1 MITFS
6 TILQKLTA
14 KDEKYG
20 WTVVPI
26 TAKIAQQLKPNNKKS
41 FRVKGTIDNY
51 AVQGIAL
58 MPMGNG
64 EFVMPLNAK
73 IRKGIKKIH
82 GAKVLLQL
90 EEDNS
95 PIILNTDLLECLQ
108 DEPSALA
115 FFNTLTPS
123 HKKYFSNWVNTAK
136 TEATKAK
143 RIAACINALAKKW
156 DYGLM
161 IRTGTAERKKLSN

>member
-1 MITFS
+1 MVKFS
-6 TILQKLTA
+6 AILQKLTA

-51 AVQGIAL
+51 VVQSIAL

-64 EFVMPLNAK
+64 EFVMPLNAT

-82 GAKVLLQL
+82 GAKVVLQI

-95 PIILNTDLLECLQ
+95 PIIINTDLLECLQ
-108 DEPSALA
+108 DEPTALN

-123 HKKYFSNWVNTAK
+123 HKKYFSNWINTAK
-136 TEATKAK
+136 TEATKATW
-143 RIAACINALAKKW
+143 INLRNA
-156 DYGLM
+156 M
-161 IRTGTAERKKLSN
+161 IGNLYSYCVTNIENTTQINLK

>member
-1 MITFS
+1 MLIFNA
-6 TILQKLTA
+6 ILKKLTA

-20 WTVVPI
+20 WTVIPI
-26 TAKIAQQLKPNNKKS
+26 PAKIAQQLKPNNKKS

-51 AVQGIAL
+51 SVLGVAL
-58 MPMGNG
+58 IPIGNG
-64 EFVMPLNAK
+64 EFVMPINAA
-73 IRKGIKKIH
+73 IRKGIKKMH
-82 GAKVLLQL
+82 GAKVILQL

-108 DEPSALA
+108 DEPTALA

-161 IRTGTAERKKLSN
+161 IRTGTEERKNLSY

>member
-51 AVQGIAL
+51 AVQSLAL
-58 MPMGNG
+58 LPMGDG
-64 EFVMPLNAK
+64 KFVISINAT
-73 IRKGIKKIH
+73 IRKAIKKIH
-82 GAKVLLQL
+82 GATVVLQL

-108 DEPSALA
+108 DEPKALD

-161 IRTGTAERKKLSN
+161 IRSLSEERKKLAN

>member
-6 TILQKLTA
+6 TILQKLTT

-41 FRVKGTIDNY
+41 FRVKGTIDEY
-51 AVQGIAL
+51 AIQGVSL
-58 MPMGNG
+58 VPMGNG
-64 EFVMPLNAK
+64 EFIMAVNAT

-82 GAKVLLQL
+82 GAKVTLQI
-90 EEDNS
+90 EEDKS
-95 PIILNTDLLECLQ
+95 LILLNNDLLECLQ
-108 DEPSALA
+108 DEPTALT

-123 HKKYFSNWVNTAK
+123 HKKYFSNWVNDAK

-143 RIAACINALAKKW
+143 RIAACVNALAKKW

-161 IRTGTAERKKLSN
+161 IRTLTEERKKLSN